1 MYGERERAFL
11 SLTTETFHKLR
22 PMHLRPAFP
31 RPVFMI
37 FLARLLTLR
46 RHSRSAR
53 RCRLGHCARAMVL
66 VLCIGDMHV
75 PHRAT
80 DLPPQFKKLLVPGK
94 IQHVLCTGDLCVKEA
109 YDYLRG
115 LCPNPGNVHVVQ
127 GQYDEMGGGA
137 IGGSFPETK
146 TVRVGAFTIGLI
158 HGHQIVPWGDVDAL
172 AAVQRKMNADVL
184 VAGHRGAFASHK
196 IEDRLIL
203 FPGSA
208 TGVASFREPAARAA
222 ETETGAKSPADE
234 DPNPSFVLMD
244 VTGDALVAYVY
255 ELENGEVKVDKI
267 EHSKR
272 AAE

>member
-1 MYGERERAFL
+1 MISVARPSLRATL
-11 SLTTETFHKLR
+11 E
-22 PMHLRPAFP
+22 
-31 RPVFMI
+31 
-37 FLARLLTLR
+37 ARGGVGWVT
-46 RHSRSAR
+46 
-53 RCRLGHCARAMVL
+53 ARAMVL

-80 DLPPQFKKLLVPGK
+80 DLPPKFKKLLVPGK

-127 GQYDEMGGGA
+127 GQYDEMGGGV
-137 IGGSFPETK
+137 GGDVFPETK

-158 HGHQIVPWGDVDAL
+158 HGHQVVPWGDVDAL

-184 VAGHRGAFASHK
+184 VVGHRGAFASHAV
-196 IEDRLIL
+196 EDRLIL

-208 TGVASFREPAARAA
+208 TGVASFRETDTS
-222 ETETGAKSPADE
+222 EK

-244 VTGDALVAYVY
+244 VAGDALVAYVSS
-255 ELENGEVKVDKI
+255 
-267 EHSKR
+267 SKTAKSR
-272 AAE
+272 LTRSNTPKNRRRYVVAL

>member
-1 MYGERERAFL
+1 LISVARPSLRATL
-11 SLTTETFHKLR
+11 E
-22 PMHLRPAFP
+22 
-31 RPVFMI
+31 
-37 FLARLLTLR
+37 ARGGVGWVT
-46 RHSRSAR
+46 
-53 RCRLGHCARAMVL
+53 ARAMVL

-80 DLPPQFKKLLVPGK
+80 DLPPKFKKLLVPGK

-127 GQYDEMGGGA
+127 GQYDEMGGGV
-137 IGGSFPETK
+137 GGDVFPETK

-158 HGHQIVPWGDVDAL
+158 HGHQVVPWGDVDAL

-184 VAGHRGAFASHK
+184 VVGHRGAFASHAV
-196 IEDRLIL
+196 EDRLIL

-208 TGVASFREPAARAA
+208 TGVASFRETDTS
-222 ETETGAKSPADE
+222 EK

-244 VTGDALVAYVY
+244 VAGDALVAYVY
-255 ELENGEVKVDKI
+255 ELEDGEVKVDKI
-267 EHSKR
+267 EHSKKPTR
-272 AAE
+272 SVVAG

>member
-1 MYGERERAFL
+1 
-11 SLTTETFHKLR
+11 
-22 PMHLRPAFP
+22 
-31 RPVFMI
+31 
-37 FLARLLTLR
+37 
-46 RHSRSAR
+46 
-53 RCRLGHCARAMVL
+53 MVL

-127 GQYDEMGGGA
+127 GQYDE
-137 IGGSFPETK
+137 IGGSGVGGTFPETK

-184 VAGHRGAFASHK
+184 VVGHRGAFASHRV
-196 IEDRLIL
+196 EDRLIL

-208 TGVASFREPAARAA
+208 TGTASFRERKGFFGARDA
-222 ETETGAKSPADE
+222 ETETGADGVADAE

-244 VTGDALVAYVY
+244 VAGDALVAYVY
-255 ELENGEVKVDKI
+255 ELEDGEVKVDKI
-267 EHSKR
+267 EHSKQR
-272 AAE
+272 TTTE